1 VLNVST
7 KERLLQLRS
16 KNKLSC
22 SFSGPRNPPSL
33 SQPDHSKKHLI
44 YFFNYMDIEE
54 LKKDHR
60 TSYLAVALEKLLREE
75 AEVREMLAGDDSLH
89 EMAAKELKLI
99 QEEKERVEKQVQEIL
114 DKDKAEE
121 KLRDEFPNEIVLE
134 VRAGAGGD
142 EASLFAWELAH
153 MYEKFS
159 EGQGWQWRVNY
170 ESKSD
175 LNGYKEASFEIKGKD
190 VYKKMRYETGVHRVQ
205 RIPATEKNGRV
216 HTSTASVAVL
226 PIKKKI
232 SFVINPAEFEMEYSR
247 SGGKGGQNVNKVE
260 TAVRLIHKPTGTD
273 VRSSNQ
279 RSQLANREKAMI
291 ILTAKLAALKEEEEA
306 KKYAGVRKDQIGT
319 GDRSEKIRTY
329 NFPQDRVTDHRIK
342 KSWHNLPKIM
352 DGGMD
357 DIIADIQSGAMGDED
372 E

>member
-1 VLNVST
+1 MILD
-7 KERLLQLRS
+7 L
-16 KNKLSC
+16 
-22 SFSGPRNPPSL
+22 
-33 SQPDHSKKHLI
+33 D
-44 YFFNYMDIEE
+44 E

-60 TSYLAVALEKLLREE
+60 TSYLASILERLLRQES
-75 AEVREMLAGDDSLH
+75 EVREMLAGDETLH
-89 EMAAKELKLI
+89 EMATAELKSI
-99 QEEKERVEKQVQEIL
+99 QEEKEVVEKQIQEIL
-114 DKDKAEE
+114 DKDKDDE
-121 KLRDEFPNEIVLE
+121 EFPNEIVLE

-153 MYEKFS
+153 MYEKFA
-159 EGQGWQWRVNY
+159 EIQKWEWKTNY

-190 VYKKMRYETGVHRVQ
+190 VYKKMRFETGVHRVQ

-216 HTSTASVAVL
+216 HTSTASIAVL

-232 SFVINPAEFEMEYSR
+232 NFEINPADLEMEYSR

-260 TAVRLIHKPTGTD
+260 TAVRLIHKPTGID
-273 VRSSNQ
+273 VRSTNE
-279 RSQLANREKAMI
+279 RSQLANREKAMA
-291 ILTAKLAALKEEEEA
+291 ILKAKLQQLKEAEEA
-306 KKYAGVRKDQIGT
+306 EKYAGVRKDQIGT

-352 DGGMD
+352 EGSIKEIIE
-357 DIIADIQSGAMGDED
+357 DIESGAVGNE
-372 E
+372 EEE